1 MCLQTDSTVDFR
13 KTDKIEFR
21 LSAEEYQLVRE
32 PRADRWL
39 FVKPLWASPAHL
51 RILWHGNLK

>member
-21 LSAEEYQLVRE
+21 LSAKGYQLVRK

-39 FVKPLWASPAHL
+39 LVKAH
-51 RILWHGNLK
+51 

>member
-21 LSAEEYQLVRE
+21 LSAEEYQLVRK

-39 FVKPLWASPAHL
+39 FVEPL
-51 RILWHGNLK
+51 